1 MAGASPAIDSISRQ
15 QNAALAL
22 GNRHTF
28 GQMIFGYMMLR
39 SFLDTYM
46 SKVVM
51 SWRKTIT
58 ETIPEVRKGSFKT
71 LKKGTRAQPKVILFS
86 LRL

>member
-28 GQMIFGYMMLR
+28 GQMIFGYMVLR

-51 SWRKTIT
+51 SWCKTIT
-58 ETIPEVRKGSFKT
+58 ETTPQVQKRP
-71 LKKGTRAQPKVILFS
+71 LKLSKKEHELSPK
-86 LRL
+86 

>member
-28 GQMIFGYMMLR
+28 GQMVFGYMVLR

-51 SWRKTIT
+51 SWCKTIT
-58 ETIPEVRKGSFKT
+58 GTTSQVQKRSFKT
-71 LKKGTRAQPKVILFS
+71 LKKGTRAQPKVMLFS

>member
-28 GQMIFGYMMLR
+28 GQMIFGYMVLR

-51 SWRKTIT
+51 SWCKTIT
-58 ETIPEVRKGSFKT
+58 ETTPQVQKRP
-71 LKKGTRAQPKVILFS
+71 LKPSKKERELSPK
-86 LRL
+86 